1 MSRKKNKGLD
11 RRGKLMVLMWLGIWL
26 VGGLWSG
33 LHGGNGLLT
42 AVWHGFL
49 TMAACMGLL
58 LLGGCLRSLPEMWRQ
73 EVERQERE
81 LREKEDRRREL
92 LEEIERKYGNVRMDD
107 DDRVPIL
114 PVDDPRIWD
123 RDFNNMFGIKP
134 PSRLV

>member
-11 RRGKLMVLMWLGIWL
+11 RRGKLMLLMWMGIWL
-26 VGGLWSG
+26 AGGLWSG

-49 TMAACMGLL
+49 TMAASMGLF

-92 LEEIERKYGNVRMDD
+92 YEELDRKYKGVNWDKEPLPPMERFDD
-107 DDRVPIL
+107 TGF
-114 PVDDPRIWD
+114 VDI
-123 RDFNNMFGIKP
+123 NMMN
-134 PSRLV
+134 

>member
-11 RRGKLMVLMWLGIWL
+11 RRGRWMLLMWTGIWL
-26 VGGLWSG
+26 AGVLWSG

-49 TMAACMGLL
+49 TMAACMGVY
-58 LLGGCLRSLPEMWRQ
+58 LLGGCLLSLPEMWRQ

-92 LEEIERKYGNVRMDD
+92 YEELDRKYKGVNWDKEPLPPMERFDD
-107 DDRVPIL
+107 TGCP
-114 PVDDPRIWD
+114 
-123 RDFNNMFGIKP
+123 DF
-134 PSRLV
+134 SL

>member
-11 RRGKLMVLMWLGIWL
+11 RRGKLMMLMWMGIWL

-33 LHGGNGLLT
+33 LHGGNDVLT

-49 TMAACMGLL
+49 VMAGCMGIY

-81 LREKEDRRREL
+81 LREKENRRREL
-92 LEEIERKYGNVRMDD
+92 YEELDRKYKGVE
-107 DDRVPIL
+107 L
-114 PVDDPRIWD
+114 PDELLWPPRNPND
-123 RDFNNMFGIKP
+123 YTGCSGMVF
-134 PSRLV
+134 